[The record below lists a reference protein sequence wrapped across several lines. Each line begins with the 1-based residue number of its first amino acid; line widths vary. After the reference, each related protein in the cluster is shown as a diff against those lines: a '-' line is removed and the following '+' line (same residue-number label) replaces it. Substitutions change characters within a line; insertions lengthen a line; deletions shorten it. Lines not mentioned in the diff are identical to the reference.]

1 MHKEFEEYQAFTTP
15 AQLHK
20 AINTLRGLVAGIT
33 TDSKASQT
41 EMAELIHW
49 CELHSHLRNRHPFSE
64 ILPVV
69 EAACE
74 DNVLTEDESKDILW
88 LCGNF
93 VDDAGYYDQIT
104 SSIQFLAGL
113 IHGVMADGTLLDT
126 EIKAIRS
133 WIQTNDYL
141 AGVYPYDEINSLLS
155 VILEDKVITSDE
167 RDQLMAFFSNL
178 IEFQDS
184 LNLNANEFESLRNRC
199 KISGICATCPTI
211 HFTNHTFC
219 FTGEFQRGKRS
230 DLERTV
236 SELGGMCRSSVS
248 KKTNYLVVG
257 NLGNPCWAFACY
269 GRKIEEAMALRKEG
283 HSVIIVNETDF
294 WDAADDVLAGITD

>member
-1 MHKEFEEYQAFTTP
+1 MKNTKHLQLQHNYIRQSIRFE
-15 AQLHK
+15 
-20 AINTLRGLVAGIT
+20 GLSQELQRI
-33 TDSKASQT
+33 SKASQT

-236 SELGGMCRSSVS
+236 SELGGICRCICFQENKLPCCRKPWKSM
-248 KKTNYLVVG
+248 
-257 NLGNPCWAFACY
+257 LGICLLWAKNRGSHGAQKRGPQRY
-269 GRKIEEAMALRKEG
+269 YRKR
-283 HSVIIVNETDF
+283 N
-294 WDAADDVLAGITD
+294 